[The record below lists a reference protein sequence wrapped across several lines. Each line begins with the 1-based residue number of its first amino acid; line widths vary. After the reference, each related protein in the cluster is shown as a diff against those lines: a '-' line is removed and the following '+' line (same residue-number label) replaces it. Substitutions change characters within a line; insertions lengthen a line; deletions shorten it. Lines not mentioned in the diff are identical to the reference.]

1 MKQSRRLKRAG
12 EVISSTKA
20 RNREK
25 DLANVLLG
33 KRQALVK
40 ELRRELAVHWG
51 RVHRELG
58 LDPVEQAGISAEEE
72 IGLTAFSQRTEL
84 VKQIDRTLEHLREG
98 TYGVCEYCGDGIS
111 IERLKVMPFAIR
123 CTGCQ
128 ELCEASVALSRNVAG
143 SASGASHAARR
154 S

>member
-1 MKQSRRLKRAG
+1 MKQSRKLKRAG
-12 EVISSTKA
+12 EAISSTKA

-25 DLANVLLG
+25 DLAKVLLG
-33 KRQALVK
+33 KRQVLVEK
-40 ELRRELAVHWG
+40 LRSDLARHWG
-51 RVHRELG
+51 HVHREL
-58 LDPVEQAGISAEEE
+58 VWTREQAGISAEEE

-128 ELCEASVALSRNVAG
+128 ELCEASVALSRTVAG
-143 SASGASHAARR
+143 STPG
-154 S
+154 

>member
-12 EVISSTKA
+12 EAISSTKAKA

-40 ELRRELAVHWG
+40 ELRRELAGHWG
-51 RVHRELG
+51 RVHREPG
-58 LDPVEQAGISAEEE
+58 LDPVEQAGLSAEEE

-84 VKQIDRTLEHLREG
+84 VKQIDRTLEHLRAG

-128 ELCEASVALSRNVAG
+128 ALREASVALSRNVAG
-143 SASGASHAARR
+143 SASG
-154 S
+154 

>member
-12 EVISSTKA
+12 EAISSTKAKA

-58 LDPVEQAGISAEEE
+58 LDPVEQAGISAVEE

-98 TYGVCEYCGDGIS
+98 NYGVCEYCGDGIS

-128 ELCEASVALSRNVAG
+128 ALREASVALSRNVAG
-143 SASGASHAARR
+143 SAPG
-154 S
+154 

>member
-1 MKQSRRLKRAG
+1 MRQSRRLKRAG
-12 EVISSTKA
+12 EAISSTKAKA

-25 DLANVLLG
+25 DLANVLFG

-40 ELRRELAVHWG
+40 ELRRELAVHRG
-51 RVHRELG
+51 RVHREPG

-128 ELCEASVALSRNVAG
+128 ELREASVALSRNIAG
-143 SASGASHAARR
+143 SAPG
-154 S
+154 

>member
-1 MKQSRRLKRAG
+1 MKQSRKLKRAG
-12 EVISSTKA
+12 EAISSKKA

-25 DLANVLLG
+25 DLAKVLLG
-33 KRQALVK
+33 KRQVLVEK
-40 ELRRELAVHWG
+40 LRSDLARHWG
-51 RVHRELG
+51 HVHRELV
-58 LDPVEQAGISAEEE
+58 LDPTEQAGISAEEE

-84 VKQIDRTLEHLREG
+84 VKQIDRTLEHLKEG

-123 CTGCQ
+123 CTDCQ
-128 ELCEASVALSRNVAG
+128 ELWEASVALSRN
-143 SASGASHAARR
+143 GASLPLMRA

>member
-1 MKQSRRLKRAG
+1 MKQSRKPKRAG
-12 EVISSTKA
+12 EAISSTKA
-20 RNREK
+20 RNKEK
-25 DLANVLLG
+25 DLAKVLLG

-51 RVHRELG
+51 RVHREPG
-58 LDPVEQAGISAEEE
+58 LDLVEQAGISAEEE

-128 ELCEASVALSRNVAG
+128 ELCEASVALSRN
-143 SASGASHAARR
+143 GASLPVMRT

>member
-1 MKQSRRLKRAG
+1 MKRSRKLKRAR
-12 EVISSTKA
+12 EAISSTKA

-33 KRQALVK
+33 KRQTLVK

-51 RVHRELG
+51 RVHREPG

-128 ELCEASVALSRNVAG
+128 ELREASVALSRN
-143 SASGASHAARR
+143 GASLPLMRAR
-154 S
+154 

>member
-1 MKQSRRLKRAG
+1 MKQSRKLKRAG
-12 EVISSTKA
+12 EAISSTKA

-25 DLANVLLG
+25 DLAKVLLG
-33 KRQALVK
+33 KRQVLVEK
-40 ELRRELAVHWG
+40 LRSDLARHWG
-51 RVHRELG
+51 HGHRELV
-58 LDPVEQAGISAEEE
+58 LDPTEQAGISAEEE
-72 IGLTAFSQRTEL
+72 IGLAAFSQRTEL

-128 ELCEASVALSRNVAG
+128 ELCEASVALSRNGV
-143 SASGASHAARR
+143 SLPLRRAS
-154 S
+154 